1 MTTGTPVVGA
11 GFVELY
17 EGAEFGRLVD
27 DEFLPELLEL
37 TDLGDDPLYLVAG
50 PASAAPALRAHAPRL
65 TVAQFDPAFTAPV
78 VAGFADDPGTCA
90 DEVEPTALPYAADRF
105 SAATVILS
113 LLHLDSAEAQDAAL
127 AELARV
133 LRPGALLA
141 GFNAIDGPHLRR
153 LDAERRTVP
162 MDPLTVPAR
171 LERAGFTDVREDV
184 WHFPRFS
191 GRAPRSG

>member
-1 MTTGTPVVGA
+1 MTTGTPVVGV

-17 EGAEFGRLVD
+17 EGAEFSRLVD
-27 DEFLPELLEL
+27 DEFVPDLLEL

-50 PASAAPALRAHAPRL
+50 PASAASALRAHALRL
-65 TVAQFDPAFTAPV
+65 TVAQFDPGFTTAVAAAF
-78 VAGFADDPGTCA
+78 AGDPGTRV
-90 DEVEPTALPYAADRF
+90 DEVVPTALPYAADRF

-113 LLHLDSAEAQDAAL
+113 LLHLGSATAQDAAL

-133 LRPGALLA
+133 LRPGAPLV

-153 LDAERRTVP
+153 LDAECRTTP
-162 MDPLTVPAR
+162 IDPLTVPAR

-184 WHFPRFS
+184 WHFPRFF